1 MELTHDQRL
10 MLLKQHNRLRDILQY
25 ASECYTLDLLHLR
38 DIEDMIHV
46 LHTEFKFVAP
56 TDDEGRKQY
65 WNNNYV
71 LAELDDEQ
79 L

>member
-1 MELTHDQRL
+1 
-10 MLLKQHNRLRDILQY
+10 
-25 ASECYTLDLLHLR
+25 
-38 DIEDMIHV
+38 MIHV

>member
-46 LHTEFKFVAP
+46 LHTEFKFVP
-56 TDDEGRKQY
+56 SVDEEGRKQY
-65 WNNNYV
+65 WANYV
-71 LAELDDEQ
+71 LEDE
-79 L
+79 